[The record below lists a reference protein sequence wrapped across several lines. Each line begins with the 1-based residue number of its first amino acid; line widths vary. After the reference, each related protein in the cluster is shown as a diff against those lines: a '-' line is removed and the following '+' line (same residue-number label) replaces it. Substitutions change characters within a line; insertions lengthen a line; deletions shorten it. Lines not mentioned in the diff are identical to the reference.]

1 MKQRLSTLLLT
12 LVLTHLPFA
21 RLVNAQT
28 SVNELKQTARVRSDI
43 RKRLSSKNTQV
54 RVRLRNGQELH
65 GLVDQA
71 DDRGFQLVDG
81 RTGDRIE
88 VAYSDVVAVKGRG
101 LSTAAKI
108 GIITAVTVGL
118 VVTIGAL
125 SMRNFDPFKHGV
137 LR

>member
-1 MKQRLSTLLLT
+1 MFTVEGRPKKLGPVCHRSHRYLVLRREREATMKQRLSTLLLT

-71 DDRGFQLVDG
+71 DDRGFQL
-81 RTGDRIE
+81 
-88 VAYSDVVAVKGRG
+88 
-101 LSTAAKI
+101 
-108 GIITAVTVGL
+108 
-118 VVTIGAL
+118 
-125 SMRNFDPFKHGV
+125 
-137 LR
+137 